1 MVRFAEDD
9 TYGGQDATYD
19 GQQEYG
25 GQDWAQEGAY
35 DEAAYTQPTDEA
47 GGAYGADAAYSQHVA
62 DDANDYG
69 GQNTA
74 ALGSEALAEE
84 ENERF
89 GSLGKFACFEISF
102 RALRTF
108 TVPQLAVKL
117 PSNNTYMYCSKKVR
131 STCSDLYI
139 EKMVVRSLRG

>member
-9 TYGGQDATYD
+9 TYGEQDATYD

-35 DEAAYTQPTDEA
+35 DEAAYTQPADEA

-62 DDANDYG
+62 DESNDYG

-74 ALGSEALAEE
+74 ASDDAVYDPAYAEE
-84 ENERF
+84 DY
-89 GSLGKFACFEISF
+89 GDLDLSPT
-102 RALRTF
+102 RA
-108 TVPQLAVKL
+108 A
-117 PSNNTYMYCSKKVR
+117 
-131 STCSDLYI
+131 
-139 EKMVVRSLRG
+139 RSLPVTRIDII